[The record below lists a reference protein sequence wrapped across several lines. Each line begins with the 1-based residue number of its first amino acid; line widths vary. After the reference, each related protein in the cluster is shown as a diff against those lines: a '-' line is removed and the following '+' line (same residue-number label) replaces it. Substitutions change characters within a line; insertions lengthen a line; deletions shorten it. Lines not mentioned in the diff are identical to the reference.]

1 MASARFVGRD
11 AELSELRIR
20 LSATRAGE
28 GNAVVISGELGI
40 GKTRLIQEIAGLAS
54 EQGCA
59 TVEGHW
65 YESRQVPAYV
75 GFRECLWHLL
85 GNEAIRLSIERDDPY
100 IRDLVRLGPEFATA
114 LRLEV
119 EAPEDSEDPYRLWKG
134 VALLLTAAC
143 TMAPVALVLDDLQW
157 ADPGSLELL
166 GFLGRETGAL
176 PLLIVGAYRDDIEP
190 GHPLFA
196 ALSALRHGGRLTTI
210 HLEGLGREETCEIAR
225 HVAGKPIE
233 PPAMERLCDLTKGNP
248 LLVEEMVRQM
258 AADAPNGSISSLGKQ
273 VPEGIQE
280 IMNRRFLALSPECQY
295 LLQIAACL
303 GRQFE
308 LSLVGRISVLDER
321 ELQGLLNEAIDASV
335 VQEAASDQ
343 FAFHHPLMREV
354 VYGAMP
360 SANKLAIHQRIAAA
374 LEHYYQAATARHARE
389 IANHLISAGSLA
401 DPGKVVTY
409 CAEGARQARALF
421 AFDEARR
428 LVQAGLGALDRLPEP
443 LPRLRA
449 HLLKQSGYVETIA
462 GRPDQALAVYRE
474 ALALY
479 KNLGDGEGSTDVHR
493 WISTTLVRYGRWAEA
508 LAASREGLGNA
519 RECRTHAYIGLTGTH
534 ALAALMSGEL
544 EESEDSA
551 KRLLDLSFDN
561 ETRAV
566 AHHTAAG
573 QHSWG
578 MQDPSQAFGHFDE
591 SRRLFLKEG
600 RDATSAQVALDEAY
614 AAYSFGQF
622 AKAAEAASESLRLAT
637 ATGRVS
643 VVADLLGLTGIMRTH
658 QGAWVEAS
666 DSFEQ
671 WREMRSSLGGSTI
684 YGQMAQRA
692 IALEHLWRRGPAA
705 VSELLAAA
713 PQPLPNE
720 PLGAFLLA
728 LSDQRE
734 LAAQRVA
741 AIKQVLPEDGAGLLW
756 LSYALPLLAT
766 CARLGDLEGA
776 RWADAVARYS
786 GGVFDWFAVDI
797 ELGRIAALEKCWAE
811 AEEYFRR
818 AEETCASAEM
828 RCFLGQAYA
837 AHGVM
842 LLERREGDDRRQA
855 ARLLGDAVR
864 LFEELGLDYLAERAN
879 RLLAKPV
886 RGRPFR
892 RGPSGL
898 TEREMTVLRLL
909 ADGCSNREMAK
920 ALFISEKTVAHHLES
935 VYTKLDVKSR
945 AAAIAWLHRSAT
957 GDLA

>member
-1 MASARFVGRD
+1 MADTHFVGRE
-11 AELSELRIR
+11 AELSELRRR
-20 LSATRAGE
+20 LSAATAGE
-28 GNAVVISGELGI
+28 GNTVLISGELGI
-40 GKTRLIQEIAGLAS
+40 GKTRLIQEVARLAS
-54 EQGCA
+54 GQGC
-59 TVEGHW
+59 TTIEGHW
-65 YESRQVPAYV
+65 YESRQVPAYA
-75 GFRECLWHLL
+75 GFRECLWQLL
-85 GNEAIRLSIERDDPY
+85 SHEAILQSVERDDPY
-100 IRDLVRLGPEFATA
+100 IRDLARLGPEFAMA
-114 LRLEV
+114 LGLEA
-119 EAPEDSEDPYRLWKG
+119 APEDSEDPYRLWKG
-134 VALLLTAAC
+134 VALLLKAAC
-143 TMAPVALVLDDLQW
+143 ALAPIALILDDLQW

-166 GFLGRETGAL
+166 GFLGRDTGAL
-176 PLLIVGAYRDDIEP
+176 PLLILGAYRDDIEP
-190 GHPLFA
+190 GHPLLA
-196 ALSALRHGGRLTTI
+196 AHSALRHGGRLTTI
-210 HLEGLGREETCEIAR
+210 RLDGLGREETCDLAR
-225 HVAGKPIE
+225 RAAGKAIE
-233 PPAMERLCDLTKGNP
+233 QPVMERLCELTKGNP
-248 LLVEEMVRQM
+248 LLVEEMVRHM
-258 AADAPNGSISSLGKQ
+258 ASAVPNGSLSDLGKH
-273 VPEGIQE
+273 VPEGVQE

-308 LSLVGRISVLDER
+308 LSLVERISALDER
-321 ELQGLLNEAIDASV
+321 ELQGLLNEAIDASA

-374 LEHYYQAATARHARE
+374 LERYYRGAPARHARE

-401 DPGKVVTY
+401 DPGKVVTF
-409 CAEGARQARALF
+409 CVEGARQARALF
-421 AFDEARR
+421 AFDEARQ
-428 LVQAGLGALDRLPEP
+428 LVRAGLAALDRLPEP

-449 HLLKQSGYVETIA
+449 HLLMQSGYAETTA
-462 GRPDQALAVYRE
+462 GRPEQALAAYRE

-479 KNLGDGEGSTDVHR
+479 EALGDGEGRTDAHR
-493 WISTTLVRYGRWAEA
+493 WISTTLLRYGRWAEA
-508 LAASREGLGNA
+508 LAASREGLRNA
-519 RECRTHAYIGLTGTH
+519 RAGRTYAYVGLTGTH

-544 EESEDSA
+544 EESEESA
-551 KRLLDLSFDN
+551 KRLLELSFDN

-643 VVADLLGLTGIMRTH
+643 VVADLLGLTGIICTH
-658 QGAWVEAS
+658 QGAWAEAS
-666 DSFEQ
+666 DAFEQ
-671 WREMRSSLGGSTI
+671 WREMRSNLGGSTI

-720 PLGAFLLA
+720 PLDAFLLA

-734 LAAQRVA
+734 LAAQRVT
-741 AIKQVLPEDGAGLLW
+741 AIKHVLPEDGAGLLW

-776 RWADAVARYS
+776 RWADAIARYS
-786 GGVFDWFAVDI
+786 GGVFDWFAIDI
-797 ELGRIAALEKCWAE
+797 ELGRMAALEECWAE

-818 AEETCASAEM
+818 AEATCESAGM
-828 RCFLGQAYA
+828 RCFLGQAFA
-837 AHGVM
+837 VHGVM
-842 LLERREGDDRRQA
+842 LLERRRRDDRRRA
-855 ARLLGDAVR
+855 ARLLGDAAS
-864 LFEELGLDYLAERAN
+864 LFEELGLGYLLERAN
-879 RLLAKPV
+879 RLLAKPA
-886 RGRPFR
+886 RGRPFQ
-892 RGPSGL
+892 RGASGL

-909 ADGCSNREMAK
+909 ADGCSNREIAG
-920 ALFISEKTVAHHLES
+920 ALFISEKTVAHHLGS
-935 VYTKLDVKSR
+935 VYTKLGVKSR
-945 AAAIAWLHRSAT
+945 SAASAWFHRSVT
-957 GDLA
+957 GEMA